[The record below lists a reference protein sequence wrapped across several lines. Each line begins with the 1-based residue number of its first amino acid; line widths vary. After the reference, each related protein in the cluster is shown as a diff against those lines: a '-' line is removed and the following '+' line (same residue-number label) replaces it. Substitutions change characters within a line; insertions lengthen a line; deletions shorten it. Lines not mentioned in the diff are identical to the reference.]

1 MDQLGQAG
9 VISVVPPAALEAQ
22 LAGQQQQKDAALLA
36 QQQAPPAE
44 LVGYVKA
51 RYEVFRNHRNTV
63 SGWTERLLEGL
74 RAYQGQY
81 SASKIVNIRQ
91 WGGSEVYARISTQK
105 CRAASS
111 LLRDIYLGNDRPWA
125 IDPPPEPE
133 VPDEIYQKISAFVQ
147 QEAQQAAQTLQ
158 SVGQPPPSPDDL
170 SQRKEALFSSAEDA
184 ARKKA
189 KEQAR
194 RSTDKIDE
202 ILHEGAFYDALS
214 DLITM
219 IPIFPFV
226 CLKGPIVRMVIELE
240 WPPGGGQPVVKQ
252 VPKLFWTAPSPFDI
266 YFTPGVSDIKNA
278 EVIEKMRFTR
288 AEIND
293 LLDLPGY
300 YQPGVLAVLD
310 EYGRGGLYDNWDTP
324 DAERAVLENR
334 ENPAWNRSGLIS
346 CMAYTGNVQGRML
359 KQYGVNLPPD
369 DSEGL
374 RDYNCEVL
382 CIGSHVIRANLSV
395 SPRKRSPYYITS
407 FDKVPG
413 GVIGNGLT
421 ELIGDLQEVANATLR
436 SLVNN
441 LSIASGPQVV
451 IDENRLSPTENGDD
465 MYPWKRWR
473 VRNDPIGVNTNNDKG
488 PIWFFQPN
496 SNSGDLLKVLEA
508 IITLADDVSAIPK
521 YLAGQGAGGAGRTA
535 SGLAMLMGNASKIL
549 QTVSGNID
557 RDIFQEALASLEELI
572 LLTDTTGVLT
582 GMEKFVVKG
591 VQVAIQRET
600 QRQRQL
606 ELLQQTNNPGDLH
619 IMGIKGR
626 GALLRAVSGQVGLAG
641 EELVPPDE
649 VLEKMQKESEQ
660 SGQEKHIAAAVQ
672 QGIVSGTKQAVTRIV
687 SEMEAGVLAQGFM
700 MPEGAPTHIGTPGQ
714 LPPPGGGGQGA
725 SPGAPPGA
733 PSNGASPQG
742 SPGNPHGQMSADDA
756 PQTAI
761 AGKPAPAQ
769 PNQTVAGGPH

>member
-22 LAGQQQQKDAALLA
+22 L
-36 QQQAPPAE
+36 
-44 LVGYVKA
+44 
-51 RYEVFRNHRNTV
+51 
-63 SGWTERLLEGL
+63 GWTARLLEGL
-74 RAYQGQY
+74 RTYNGQY
-81 SASKIVNIRQ
+81 AASKLINIRA

-111 LLRDIYLGNDRPWA
+111 LLRDIYLGTDRPWA
-125 IDPPPEPE
+125 IDPPPDPE
-133 VPDEIYQKISAFVQ
+133 VPDEIYQKISQFVQ
-147 QEAQQAAQTLQ
+147 QEGQQAAATLQ
-158 SVGQPPPSPDDL
+158 TVGQPPPSPDDME
-170 SQRKEALFSSAEDA
+170 QRKQALYESAEDA

-189 KEQAR
+189 TEQAR
-194 RSTDKIDE
+194 WSTDKIDE
-202 ILHEGAFYDALS
+202 LLREGDFYNALS
-214 DLITM
+214 DLLTM

-226 CLKGPIVRMVIELE
+226 VLKGPVVRMVTEIE
-240 WPPGGGQPVVKQ
+240 WPPGGGQPQ
-252 VPKLFWTAPSPFDI
+252 INTVPKLFWVAPSPFDV
-266 YFTPGVSDIKNA
+266 YWTPGVADPKNA
-278 EVIEKMRFTR
+278 EIIEKMRYTR
-288 AEIND
+288 SEIND

-300 YQPGVLAVLD
+300 NQSEVLAALD

-346 CMAYTGNVQGRML
+346 VMGYWGNVQGRL
-359 KQYGVNLPPD
+359 LTEYGVQMPPTD
-369 DSEGL
+369 PEGL
-374 RDYNCEVL
+374 RDYNAEIL
-382 CIGSHVIRANLSV
+382 TIGGHVIKAAISV
-395 SPRKRSPYYITS
+395 SPRKRHPFYFTS
-407 FDKVPG
+407 FDKTPG
-413 GVIGNGLT
+413 SIVGASLI
-421 ELIGDLQEVANATLR
+421 ELIADLQEVANASLR

-451 IDENRLSPTENGDD
+451 IDESRLSPTENGDEL
-465 MYPWKRWR
+465 YPWKRWR
-473 VRNDPIGVNTNNDKG
+473 VRNDPIGMNTTNDKG

-521 YLAGQGAGGAGRTA
+521 YLQGQGAGGAGRTA

-557 RDIFQEALASLEELI
+557 RDIFTEALASLEELV

-606 ELLQQTNNPGDLH
+606 ELLQQTNNPTDIH

-626 GALLRAVSGQVGLAG
+626 GTLLRSVSGQVGLEG
-641 EELVPPDE
+641 EQIVPPDE
-649 VLEKMQKESEQ
+649 VLEKMQAESQ
-660 SGQEKHIAAAVQ
+660 QHGQDQQIAKAVQ
-672 QGIVSGTKQAVTRIV
+672 DGIIKGTQAAVTRIV
-687 SEMEAGVLAQGFM
+687 TELESGVLAQRFM

-714 LPPPGGGGQGA
+714 LPPPGGPQGA
-725 SPGAPPGA
+725 LPPPGGAPPGA
-733 PSNGASPQG
+733 PGPQG
-742 SPGNPHGQMSADDA
+742 SQANPHPAMSNDDA
-756 PQTAI
+756 QQTAL
-761 AGKPAPAQ
+761 AGRPAPAS
-769 PNQTVAGGPH
+769 PNQVVSGGPH